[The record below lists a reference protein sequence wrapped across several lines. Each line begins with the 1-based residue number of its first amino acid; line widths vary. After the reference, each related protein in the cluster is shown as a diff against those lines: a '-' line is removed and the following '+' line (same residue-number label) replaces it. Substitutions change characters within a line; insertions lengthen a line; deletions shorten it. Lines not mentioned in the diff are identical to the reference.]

1 MGVIVDDL
9 IERSLEETSGVGKK
23 KFFLDSGWLGHVINN
38 TT

>member
-23 KFFLDSGWLGHVINN
+23 FFLILVGWVM
-38 TT
+38 